1 MKKTCKITKDV
12 RMNDAKNL
20 KEHCHIDGQVKDGN
34 SPQLVVFPTE
44 SSLTYRR
51 TKKQVAK
58 CEIRTKK
65 QVSEMA
71 TDFSFVGNFCH
82 IFPLH
87 VPHTAFVIPLLLQRE
102 NQP

>member
-1 MKKTCKITKDV
+1 
-12 RMNDAKNL
+12 MNDAKNL
-20 KEHCHIDGQVKDGN
+20 KEHCYIDGQVKDGN

-82 IFPLH
+82 IFPLY

>member
-1 MKKTCKITKDV
+1 
-12 RMNDAKNL
+12 MNDAKNL

-51 TKKQVAK
+51 TKKQV
-58 CEIRTKK
+58 
-65 QVSEMA
+65 SEMA

-82 IFPLH
+82 IFSLY